1 MKTFSSI
8 NTFKPSFDTK
18 IFLIGLISVVCS
30 ILLILGV
37 HMLLIGVWIA
47 SFVYL
52 ILSNRNNPDLNTLCK
67 ISLKESSFLYQEL
80 DSEYQVEI
88 EFNKIISI
96 ETKLFRNIDYV
107 IISIKNNFE
116 LTCINLDNQDEFVN
130 LARIQANL

>member
-1 MKTFSSI
+1 
-8 NTFKPSFDTK
+8 
-18 IFLIGLISVVCS
+18 
-30 ILLILGV
+30 
-37 HMLLIGVWIA
+37 MLLIGVWIA